1 MGTNA
6 ALAETSFQR
15 RLAFGQIAE
24 TAIAQWIMRVRG
36 GQVLPIYDIEYE
48 TGKGPR
54 IFSADGDLVAPDLL
68 VFSRGKLHWIEAKH
82 KSVFSWYRKKQR
94 WETGIDLRH
103 YHQYLKV
110 RESFSLPVW
119 LLFLHRIFMP
129 SPIDR
134 KYPDCPESCPV
145 GLYGNDLDVLQT
157 KAREDLRWARGM
169 VYWGINDI
177 KLLATLDTVIQCS
190 GETNKQENVT

>member
-6 ALAETSFQR
+6 ALSETGFQR

-24 TAIAQWIMRVRG
+24 TTIARWIMTARG
-36 GQVLPIYDIEYE
+36 GLVLPIYDIEYE

-54 IFSADGDLVAPDLL
+54 IFSAGGDLVAPDLL

-103 YHQYLKV
+103 YHQYLMV
-110 RESFSLPVW
+110 CESFGLPMW
-119 LLFLHRIFMP
+119 LLFLHRASTP
-129 SPIDR
+129 SPLDR
-134 KYPDCPESCPV
+134 KYPDCPETCPT
-145 GLYGNDLDVLQT
+145 GLYGNDIDVL
-157 KAREDLRWARGM
+157 KPLAREDFRWARGM
-169 VYWGINDI
+169 VYWGIEELR
-177 KLLATLDTVIQCS
+177 KLATLDEVQPT
-190 GETNKQENVT
+190 KQETTNV